1 MGHTQT
7 NIEKCPKIMHWGK
20 EIPFYFIW
28 TNIQVWVYRQ
38 VKITIHLQGGF
49 PFAQFVII

>member
-1 MGHTQT
+1 
-7 NIEKCPKIMHWGK
+7 MHWGK
-20 EIPFYFIW
+20 EIPFYFFS
-28 TNIQVWVYRQ
+28 TNIRVWVDRQ